1 MTSNGFC
8 ANKVEGFIAQA
19 MQTGPVYAS
28 LYVEQSRTST
38 QEETDAFWL
47 ETLNGQGV
55 DRWYSVLYIPETL
68 YLHRVCGRRPAF
80 TSRFHSSLSSLLA
93 CLTGKR
99 IGVSVKPCSFEDEV
113 FTYLINS
120 QSELFSLITLLKQS
134 LSQPRLAWQL
144 LCVLN
149 DLFSCICHLQCWG
162 WLPGE
167 PPCLFYAVLG
177 TSVSL
182 GLPCKQFASHARY
195 CRERE
200 LALRFVGSTP
210 ACLSSLLAWHY
221 LH

>member
-1 MTSNGFC
+1 MIPC
-8 ANKVEGFIAQA
+8 I
-19 MQTGPVYAS
+19 VYPWDFVFAPC
-28 LYVEQSRTST
+28 
-38 QEETDAFWL
+38 
-47 ETLNGQGV
+47 G
-55 DRWYSVLYIPETL
+55 
-68 YLHRVCGRRPAF
+68 GRRPAF

-134 LSQPRLAWQL
+134 LSQPRLTWQL
-144 LCVLN
+144 LCILN
-149 DLFSCICHLQCWG
+149 DLFSCIRHFQCWG
-162 WLPGE
+162 WLQMWTAMLVLYSAGDQCE
-167 PPCLFYAVLG
+167 P
-177 TSVSL
+177 S

-200 LALRFVGSTP
+200 LALRFVESTP
-210 ACLSSLLAWHY
+210 ACFSSLLAWHY